1 MSDEIKKRLVDVLG
15 LVDNEV
21 VVALSELPPNQSSAR
36 ALAFKRYQKLLVTS
50 GNLRDTLLEYS
61 S

>member
-1 MSDEIKKRLVDVLG
+1 VSDEIKKRLVDVLG

-36 ALAFKRYQKLLVTS
+36 ALAWKRYQKLLFLS
-50 GNLRDTLLEYS
+50 NNLRDAMQEYVS
-61 S
+61 